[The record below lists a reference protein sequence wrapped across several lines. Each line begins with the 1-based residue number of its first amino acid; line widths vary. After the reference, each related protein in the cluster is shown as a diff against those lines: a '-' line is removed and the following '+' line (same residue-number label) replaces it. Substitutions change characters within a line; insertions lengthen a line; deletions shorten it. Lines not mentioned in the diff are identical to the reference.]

1 MRALIERAQ
10 SVTAASPAKSA
21 ARPAK
26 VTRKPPAALPQILRV
41 LGLDPGSVRTGWGVV
56 EWAAGRP
63 HGIAA
68 GVIRVPETAPIAER
82 LRRIHAGVCEVLA
95 LYKPDTVA
103 VEDIFFAR
111 YPQAALML
119 GHARGVA
126 VLAAAQA
133 ELSVTAYPPSVV
145 KRALVGSGRAD
156 KQQVAQL
163 VGAVLGWKE
172 LPAVDATDAL
182 AIALTHLNASRL
194 GV

>member
-1 MRALIERAQ
+1 
-10 SVTAASPAKSA
+10 
-21 ARPAK
+21 
-26 VTRKPPAALPQILRV
+26 
-41 LGLDPGSVRTGWGVV
+41 
-56 EWAAGRP
+56 
-63 HGIAA
+63 
-68 GVIRVPETAPIAER
+68 VPESAPIAER
-82 LRRIHAGVCEVLA
+82 LRLIHAGVCEVLA
-95 LYKPDTVA
+95 LHKPHTVA

-133 ELSVTAYPPSVV
+133 ELSVTAYPPAVV

-163 VGAVLGWKE
+163 VGVVLGWKE
-172 LPAVDATDAL
+172 LPSVDATDAL

>member
-1 MRALIERAQ
+1 MRALLEEAAGKASPVQRAKP
-10 SVTAASPAKSA
+10 AASARSAQVAPAP
-21 ARPAK
+21 ARG
-26 VTRKPPAALPQILRV
+26 LRV

-56 EWAAGRP
+56 EWETSCAR
-63 HGIAA
+63 GIAA
-68 GVIRVPETAPIAER
+68 GVIRVPESAPIAER

-95 LYKPDTVA
+95 QHRPDAVA

-111 YPQAALML
+111 YPRAALML

-133 ELSVTAYPPSVV
+133 ELAVTAYPPAVV

-172 LPAVDATDAL
+172 LPSVDATDAL

-194 GV
+194 GR

>member
-1 MRALIERAQ
+1 
-10 SVTAASPAKSA
+10 
-21 ARPAK
+21 
-26 VTRKPPAALPQILRV
+26 
-41 LGLDPGSVRTGWGVV
+41 
-56 EWAAGRP
+56 
-63 HGIAA
+63 H
-68 GVIRVPETAPIAER
+68 
-82 LRRIHAGVCEVLA
+82 
-95 LYKPDTVA
+95 KPDAVA

-133 ELSVTAYPPSVV
+133 ELAVTAYPPAVV

-172 LPAVDATDAL
+172 LPSVDATDAL

-194 GV
+194 GR

>member
-10 SVTAASPAKSA
+10 ASDANAPRVAPRSPARTAVKA
-21 ARPAK
+21 
-26 VTRKPPAALPQILRV
+26 PPPLPQLLRV

-56 EWAAGRP
+56 EWDGQKPR
-63 HGIAA
+63 GIAA

-82 LRRIHAGVCEVLA
+82 LKRIHAGVCEVLA
-95 LYKPDTVA
+95 LHKPNTVA

-111 YPQAALML
+111 YPRAALML

-133 ELSVTAYPPSVV
+133 ELSVTAYPPAVV